1 MIHSKIADIAL
12 DVAECYKLAHYNDA
26 GGQAIFVGTVRNQ
39 TQNKKVLKLV
49 FEAYTPMTIKKMQKI
64 ALTLEER
71 WGALKVVIHH
81 RVGELLVGDIAVII
95 AVSTPHRAAAFE
107 ACQYAIDTLK
117 ETYPIWKKEFFE
129 DGEIWVAAHP

>member
-1 MIHSKIADIAL
+1 MTSIDISDLPLQLAD
-12 DVAECYKLAHYNDA
+12 CFHLATTPDA

-49 FEAYTPMTIKKMQKI
+49 FEAYTPMAIKEMQKI
-64 ALTLEER
+64 AFTLEER

-81 RVGELLVGDIAVII
+81 RTGELLVGDIAVII

-107 ACQYAIDTLK
+107 ACQYAIDKLK
-117 ETYPIWKKEFFE
+117 ETVPIWKKEFFE

>member
-1 MIHSKIADIAL
+1 MISIDVSDLPLQLADCFL
-12 DVAECYKLAHYNDA
+12 LASTPDA

-39 TQNKKVLKLV
+39 TQNKKVSKLV
-49 FEAYTPMTIKKMQKI
+49 FEAYTPMAIKEMHKI
-64 ALTLEER
+64 GLSMEER
-71 WGALKVVIHH
+71 WGALKVVIQH
-81 RVGELLVGDIAVII
+81 RTGELMVGDIAVII

-117 ETYPIWKKEFFE
+117 KTVPIWKKEFFE

>member
-1 MIHSKIADIAL
+1 MTSIDISSL
-12 DVAECYKLAHYNDA
+12 LLSVTDCYNMASTPDA

-49 FEAYTPMTIKKMQKI
+49 FEAYTPMAIKEMQKI
-64 ALTLEER
+64 GLTIEER

-81 RVGELLVGDIAVII
+81 RVGELIVGDIAVII

-117 ETYPIWKKEFFE
+117 ETVPIWKKEFFE